1 MRQRL
6 EGGGELH
13 GDRTVEIEAES
24 DAGDLVRRTRLPAHR
39 IKHLLRAVVVM
50 LDDLVGAMAVVEE
63 DTPVRRQDE
72 VHIER
77 LDLAE

>member
-1 MRQRL
+1 
-6 EGGGELH
+6 
-13 GDRTVEIEAES
+13 
-24 DAGDLVRRTRLPAHR
+24 
-39 IKHLLRAVVVM
+39 VM

-77 LDLAE
+77 LDFAE

>member
-13 GDRTVEIEAES
+13 RNRTVQIEAE
-24 DAGDLVRRTRLPAHR
+24 DDRGDLVRRTRLPANR
-39 IKHLLRAVVVM
+39 VERLLRAVVVM

-63 DTPVRRQDE
+63 DTPVRR
-72 VHIER
+72 
-77 LDLAE
+77 